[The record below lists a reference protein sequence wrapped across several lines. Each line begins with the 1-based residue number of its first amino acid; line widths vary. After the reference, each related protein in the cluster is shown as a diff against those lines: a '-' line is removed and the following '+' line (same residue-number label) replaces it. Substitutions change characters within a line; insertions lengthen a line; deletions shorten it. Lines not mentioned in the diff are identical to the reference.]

1 MLTHL
6 SIRDVVLIEKL
17 DLALASGLT
26 VLTGETGAGKSI
38 LLDSL
43 GLALGDRAN
52 AGLIRSGAT
61 QASVAAIFE
70 VPLKHPV
77 FALLSEQGIALENPS
92 EPLVL
97 RRIVTQDGRSRA
109 YVSDQPV
116 GITLL
121 RRIASQ
127 LVEIQGQH
135 EQMGLADQ
143 STHLDLLDAFGVK
156 PALLTQTSI
165 AFRQWANARTAL
177 EKARSDMEAAAREE
191 EWLRATVDD
200 LSTLAPQEGEED
212 SLAALRV
219 SLQQDEKRGEAVAA
233 ALAEL
238 TPRDRRSSSP
248 AAALRSASRALVRL
262 LPSSTEGENGPSA
275 HQGQAQEA
283 LDALEKAEEALADA
297 EMLLT
302 RLAADTEGD
311 PRLLEET
318 EERLFALRAEARKH
332 NVAVA
337 ELPSFLASLK
347 ARLAALD
354 SGNAELAR
362 LETALTEARL
372 AYEEA
377 ARQLSEARKQ
387 SAQKLEQAVTRELK
401 PVKLERARFI
411 VSLLALSP
419 DQWNSRGMEQS
430 SFLIAANPG
439 QPPGPLAKVASGGEL
454 SRLMLALKVVLAQ
467 RSDIGTLVF
476 DEVDSGVGGATASSI
491 GDRLH
496 KVAQD
501 VQVLVVTHSPQVAAR
516 GDQHLRIA
524 KRIRNER
531 TETLA
536 EPLSREARRE
546 EIARMLAGDVIT
558 DAARGAA
565 DSLLGQT
572 A

>member
-17 DLALASGLT
+17 DLGLAPGLT

-43 GLALGDRAN
+43 GLALGERASG
-52 AGLIRSGAT
+52 GLVRSGAS
-61 QASVAAIFE
+61 QASVSAIFE
-70 VPLKHPV
+70 ITSDHPV
-77 FALLSEQGIALENPS
+77 FALLDEHGIVREDPTD
-92 EPLVL
+92 PVVL
-97 RRIVTQDGRSRA
+97 RRIVTPDARSRA
-109 YVSDQPV
+109 YICDQPV
-116 GITLL
+116 GVGLL
-121 RRIASQ
+121 RRVGAH

-156 PALLTQTSI
+156 PALLAQTSA
-165 AFRQWANARTAL
+165 AFHQWAAARTAL
-177 EKARSDMEAAAREE
+177 KKARSDMDAAAREE

-212 SLAALRV
+212 NLAALRV

-262 LPSSTEGENGPSA
+262 LPSTTDAENESSA

-372 AYEEA
+372 AYEDA
-377 ARQLSEARKQ
+377 ARLLSEARKQ

-411 VSLLALSP
+411 VSLLPLAP
-419 DQWNSRGMEQS
+419 EQWNSRGMEQS

-439 QPPGPLAKVASGGEL
+439 QAPGPLAKVASGGEL

-516 GDQHLRIA
+516 GDHHLRIA

>member
-77 FALLSEQGIALENPS
+77 FTLLGEQGIALEDPS

-97 RRIVTQDGRSRA
+97 RRIVTLDGRSRA

-156 PALLTQTSI
+156 PALLAQTSA
-165 AFRQWANARTAL
+165 AFHQWAAARTAL
-177 EKARSDMEAAAREE
+177 KKARSDMEAAAREE

-212 SLAALRV
+212 NLAALRV

-262 LPSSTEGENGPSA
+262 LPSTTDAENESSV

-332 NVAVA
+332 NIAVA

-347 ARLAALD
+347 ARLTALD

-372 AYEEA
+372 AYEDA

-411 VSLLALSP
+411 VSLLPLSP

-439 QPPGPLAKVASGGEL
+439 QAPGPLAKVASGGEL

-516 GDQHLRIA
+516 GDHHLRIA

-558 DAARGAA
+558 DAARAAA